1 MNRSVGS
8 HNEADRHKAG
18 KYGKGGFVPHLS
30 MSQRL
35 RMKFVVMSGGAL
47 VLVLTVIIGIAEF
60 SMYGEMIATADH
72 TLRLMADNEGQFP
85 SDPMTFGRYD
95 AQIGKETPY
104 ESRWFSVRLP
114 HGGEPVIDTAKVVT
128 IDEGM
133 ARLYAEEAIASG
145 DEYGF
150 VSSFRFIHRY
160 STDEDLLIFLDRGRQ
175 LGAFYGG
182 LASIVFISAVGVV
195 AVLVLLSFAS
205 KTVVRPFVE
214 SHVKQRQFITNA
226 GHDIKTPL
234 TIISA
239 DADVLALDVG
249 DDNEWLADIK
259 RQVGILTHLT
269 NDLVFLSQM
278 EEEQKNVMRI
288 EFSLSDMVTEQVLS
302 FSTMARAEGHVLT
315 RDIQP
320 GIMFN
325 GDERMMRQLMSVLL
339 DNAIK
344 YSTDG
349 GKVHVRLSRRKTTV
363 LEVSN
368 AVAVDSIRHID
379 QWFDR
384 FYQEDYSRSA
394 SGDRRGFGIGLSVA
408 QAVVAANNGRIQAQ
422 VRDDNLLVMTV
433 TLP

>member
-1 MNRSVGS
+1 MISDGS
-8 HNEADRHKAG
+8 RNESAGRGRHGEPRAG
-18 KYGKGGFVPHLS
+18 VMSHLS

-35 RMKFVVMSGGAL
+35 RAKFVIMSGGAL
-47 VLVLTVIIGIAEF
+47 VLVLAVIIGIAEL

-85 SDPMTFGRYD
+85 SDPVTFGMYD
-95 AQIGKETPY
+95 EQIGKETPY

-114 HGGEPVIDTAKVVT
+114 HGGEPVVDTAQVVT
-128 IDEGM
+128 IDEAM
-133 ARLYAEEAIASG
+133 ARIYSEEAIASG

-160 STDEDLLIFLDRGRQ
+160 SSDEDLLIFLDRGRQ

-182 LASIVFISAVGVV
+182 LASIVFISAVGVA
-195 AVLVLLSFAS
+195 AVLVLLAIAS
-205 KTVVRPFVE
+205 KAVVRPFVE

-239 DADVLALDVG
+239 DADVLAMDVG
-249 DDNEWLADIK
+249 EDNEWLSDIK
-259 RQVGILTHLT
+259 RQVGILTRLT

-278 EEEQKNVMRI
+278 EEEQRNMTRV
-288 EFSLSDMVTEQVLS
+288 EFSLSDMVSDQVLAFAS
-302 FSTMARAEGHVLT
+302 MARAEGRGLAS
-315 RDIQP
+315 DIQP
-320 GIMFN
+320 GIMLD

-349 GKVHVRLSRRKTTV
+349 GEVGVSLSRRKVTS

-368 AVAVDSIRHID
+368 TAPVDSIRHID
-379 QWFDR
+379 RWFDR

-408 QAVVAANNGRIQAQ
+408 QAVVTAHGGRIQAQ
-422 VRDDNLLVMTV
+422 VRDDNILVMVV